1 MNSKGPLGRVFSTRH
16 LRPSDLDWHVLVIAL
31 VLLVTGM
38 VFVHGLATSA
48 AGELGGDVSYA
59 AHRQKVLLTA
69 PALLLGLL
77 LRREWVRR
85 NAAWIYA
92 ASIFLLVAVYLVGEE
107 RNNAQRWIQLPRFD
121 LQPSELAKIAMIVAL
136 ARALAS
142 NRMLRARQWV
152 LPMAVAG
159 LPLLLVAS
167 QPDLG
172 TAMTLVPVTVGMFYL
187 AGARG
192 PILAGLCALG
202 LAGGFVARE
211 ADLVRD
217 YQMER
222 VETWIETYSPNEL
235 IASRDGAAFHLY
247 HARVVAGNGGLFG
260 RGLGRGVAS
269 ETGLLPERDSDSIF
283 MVLAEEGGFVGAA
296 GIVFLYAMMS
306 FLLLLS
312 ASGLRDR
319 FARLVVGGVG
329 IYFAA
334 HLVINVSV
342 NIGLLPMTG
351 LTLPLFSTGGSSLL
365 ATFLALGLA
374 VGMAAHKESSLDQD
388 AVRSY

>member
-1 MNSKGPLGRVFSTRH
+1 MSSTSPLGRVLSTRH
-16 LRPSDLDWHVLVIAL
+16 LRPSDLDWHVLVIAF
-31 VLLVTGM
+31 VLLASGM
-38 VFVHGLATSA
+38 MFVHGLSTGA
-48 AGELGGDVSYA
+48 AGEFGGDISYV
-59 AHRQKVLLTA
+59 AHRQKVFITA
-69 PALLLGLL
+69 PAVVLGLL

-85 NAAWIYA
+85 NAGWIYG
-92 ASIFLLVAVYLVGEE
+92 ASILLLVAVYLVGEE

-121 LQPSELAKIAMIVAL
+121 LQPSELAKVAMIVAL
-136 ARALAS
+136 ARVLS
-142 NRMLRARQWV
+142 LNRMARAHQWV
-152 LPMAVAG
+152 LPLAVAG
-159 LPLLLVAS
+159 LPLVLVAG

-202 LAGGFVARE
+202 LAAGFVARE

-217 YQMER
+217 YQLER
-222 VETWIETYSPNEL
+222 VETWIETYSPDEL
-235 IASRDGAAFHLY
+235 ITSRDGAAFHLY
-247 HARVVAGNGGLFG
+247 HARVVAGNGGLLG
-260 RGLGRGVAS
+260 RGLGNGVAS
-269 ETGLLPERDSDSIF
+269 KTGLLPERDSDSIF
-283 MVLAEEGGFVGAA
+283 MVVAEEGGFVGAA
-296 GIVFLYAMMS
+296 GIVVLYIMMS
-306 FLLLLS
+306 TLLLLS

-334 HLVINVSV
+334 HLLINVSV
-342 NIGLLPMTG
+342 NVGLLPMTG

-374 VGMAAHKESSLDQD
+374 VGMAAHKESLLDED
-388 AVRSY
+388 AFKSY